1 MKYKLSYNQPPT
13 NDTFTRAARHANFA
27 LHTGSAWRALAE
39 FARLGP
45 VGAWRYLRYSR
56 LAERLWPRLRLR
68 IAGGL

>member
-1 MKYKLSYNQPPT
+1 LRKK
-13 NDTFTRAARHANFA
+13 ARRGA
-27 LHTGSAWRALAE
+27 AWRALAE

-68 IAGGL
+68 FAGGL